1 MAAELTELVAELIIE
16 MKGMRQEMKAGWQQ
30 LSTRID
36 QLEQTTAA
44 KFDTLSAKIDGLNT
58 TTKQMQN
65 DIFRLETVA
74 IEQNVT
80 LRAISDKLTLFEKLS
95 GRIEKLED
103 AVFKK
108 L

>member
-1 MAAELTELVAELIIE
+1 
-16 MKGMRQEMKAGWQQ
+16 
-30 LSTRID
+30 
-36 QLEQTTAA
+36 
-44 KFDTLSAKIDGLNT
+44 
-58 TTKQMQN
+58 MQN

-80 LRAISDKLTLFEKLS
+80 LRAISDKLTLFEQLS